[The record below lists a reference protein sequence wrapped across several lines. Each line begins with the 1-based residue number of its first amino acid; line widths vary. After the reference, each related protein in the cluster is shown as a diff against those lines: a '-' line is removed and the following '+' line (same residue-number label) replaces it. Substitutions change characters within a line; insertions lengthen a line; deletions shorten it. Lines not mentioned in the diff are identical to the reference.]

1 MFLFRDYVSDLIPLP
16 VFFLAFVVYGFLLL
30 WLFKSPLIHAQT
42 GFSQYLHLLALAVI
56 PSLIITLGLAFL
68 PAIWSSAPEKNR
80 SFSRV
85 TFSGLL
91 LIYLL
96 VIAYNL
102 IFGLIEF
109 NLYEILNVIFTYTG
123 LIVVPLFFIVIY
135 IEKVLLRKRTQ
146 EAGFMN
152 TKIRESEMHQ
162 KPGVTRIRIVSD
174 KSKDV
179 FESDSTDLLL
189 VEGQSNYTKFYFI
202 ANGSLKTTLLLMT
215 LKQAESQLQDY
226 REFIRCHK
234 SNIVNLTRVKKVK
247 GNSHGYKLSVP
258 PIEEPVTV
266 SKSFISEFNEA
277 FNRLSADDASI
288 SDN

>member
-1 MFLFRDYVSDLIPLP
+1 MRLDRIYSVSASTWRL
-16 VFFLAFVVYGFLLL
+16 FLADNNAG
-30 WLFKSPLIHAQT
+30 T
-42 GFSQYLHLLALAVI
+42 GFSACQFVRQRK
-56 PSLIITLGLAFL
+56 P
-68 PAIWSSAPEKNR
+68 
-80 SFSRV
+80 SFSGDFQRINAIIFV
-85 TFSGLL
+85 I
-91 LIYLL
+91 IYNI
-96 VIAYNL
+96 V
-102 IFGLIEF
+102 FGLIEF

-226 REFIRCHK
+226 KEFIRCHK
-234 SNIVNLTRVKKVK
+234 SNIVNLTRVK
-247 GNSHGYKLSVP
+247 SESAGYKLSVL
-258 PIEEPVTV
+258 PIEEPARFRKV
-266 SKSFISEFNEA
+266 FIKN
-277 FNRLSADDASI
+277 LI
-288 SDN
+288 G